1 MAGHNLLRAM
11 KPQAAVVLLF
21 FAVLGVLVW
30 SFSGSGAAPAP
41 TPGASD
47 AGAPADG
54 GAVDVARG
62 AASAAAQAAQ
72 GVPTTA
78 QPAGERTEV
87 PSEPGSS
94 SAAPMLRGR
103 LVDAGGAPRPRLELV
118 VSAWDLEGLMSP
130 VVDAPGIE
138 TGRFEL
144 TTDAE
149 GRFSFAPQGWRTGYL
164 SLSADDLVFDER
176 TRFEI
181 TGRDQDLG
189 DLVVVAAAS
198 VRGVVQDEQGRP
210 IEGVRVA
217 VEQGLMGMG
226 GSMSVDDSGED
237 GTFDLGKLRPG
248 TWTLRSTT
256 SQFLP
261 SVVEQEVEAG
271 QQVEGLVITLSPGA
285 AVAGRV
291 VDERGVGVAG
301 MKVASRRKEQ
311 IGELELVRFSDREAA
326 TTDEQGRFRLAG
338 LEGGRATIKAHGE
351 GHTSATREVATG
363 DMDVV
368 LQVQRAGSIQGVLVN
383 AAGAPIVGSR
393 VRARATTKPGSAG
406 ALLADLEDFA
416 DIDLPREGQA
426 VATTD
431 AQGRFV
437 LEGVAPG
444 VVRVEAKGDEH
455 LPTEQAGLRVL
466 PAQRLEGIRLIADA
480 GATASVEV
488 VDEHGAPVFGAD
500 VQLWRAPRP
509 QTPGMRFESRVE
521 GSDLGGFAIAD
532 QRQLGVG
539 VTDADGVTKISG
551 LPRADAVVKVSHAMF
566 ASPTPPSLTLPASGV
581 VSQRVVMLEPGFV
594 DVTVARADGAA
605 AAGTSVELEAIDASG
620 PGEVEYGKADAEGKV
635 RFGPLLAGRYTA
647 VLARAPQPRQA
658 GGMMMLV
665 SGNTR
670 LGSSKKEVTVTAGA
684 VSPVTLELPVLARVS
699 GRVLGVDGPM
709 SGVVVELEN
718 ADDEEEVLGFGGRR
732 ATSDGNGD
740 YAFAD
745 VEPGRY
751 EVRYAKPS
759 AIVKAK
765 LELDVPVNT
774 AELSRDLVLRTG
786 SVRVAV
792 VTRDDAEPV
801 ERAEVRLV
809 RELAPDPSG
818 KPRRAQRVMMVS
830 VVSDGEGEST
840 STMTFGNQR
849 VVTDEDGV
857 ATFEDVPVGAYK
869 LEVESRKYAP
879 FERAGVEV
887 VERQVTDLGTVEV
900 APAGQVR
907 GVVEDQSGER
917 VMSMVEHRL
926 QGEEDWRAPEMAMQ
940 GSYRLR
946 GLAPGR
952 YEVRARALGAQAGE
966 PSAPVLV
973 EVVAG
978 KTKVADLVVT
988 R

>member
-1 MAGHNLLRAM
+1 M
-11 KPQAAVVLLF
+11 KPQVALVLLCV
-21 FAVLGVLVW
+21 AVFGAIIW
-30 SFSGSGAAPAP
+30 SLSESGRAPAP
-41 TPGASD
+41 TSASAGVESSAPASD
-47 AGAPADG
+47 AAA
-54 GAVDVARG
+54 ARG
-62 AASAAAQAAQ
+62 TAPSAQSTDRGASARALPTSDRVEVSTPQRSAGAAA
-72 GVPTTA
+72 
-78 QPAGERTEV
+78 R
-87 PSEPGSS
+87 
-94 SAAPMLRGR
+94 LRGR
-103 LVDAGGAPRPRLELV
+103 LVDGVGAPRPALDLV
-118 VSAWDLEGLMSP
+118 VSAWELQGSMAPVEG
-130 VVDAPGIE
+130 APGVD

-149 GRFSFAPQGWRTGYL
+149 GRFSFALQGWRSGDL
-164 SLSADDLVFDER
+164 SLPSDELVFAAR

-198 VRGVVQDEQGRP
+198 VRGVVQDEQGQP
-210 IEGVRVA
+210 VKDVRIA

-226 GSMSVDDSGED
+226 GSMSVDNSAED
-237 GTFDLGKLRPG
+237 GTFELGKLRPG

-291 VDERGVGVAG
+291 VDERGVGVAK

-338 LEGGRATIKAHGE
+338 LEGERATIKAHGE
-351 GHTSATREVATG
+351 GHTSVTQEVATG
-363 DMDVV
+363 DVDVV

-383 AAGAPIVGSR
+383 AAGAPIAGSR
-393 VRARATTKPGSAG
+393 VRARATAQPGSAD
-406 ALLADLEDFA
+406 ALLADLG
-416 DIDLPREGQA
+416 DIEMPRGDQA

-444 VVRVEAKGDEH
+444 VVRVEAKGDAH
-455 LPTEQAGLRVL
+455 LPAEQAGLRVL
-466 PAQRLEGIRLIADA
+466 PAKRLDGIRLIAEA
-480 GATASVEV
+480 GATVRVEV
-488 VDEHGAPVFGAD
+488 VDEDGAPVFGAD
-500 VQLWRAPRP
+500 VEIWRAPRP
-509 QTPGMRFESRVE
+509 QTPGMRIESRVE
-521 GSDLGGFAIAD
+521 GGDLGGFVVAD
-532 QRQLGVG
+532 GRQLGVG
-539 VTDADGVTKISG
+539 VTDADGVAAIAG
-551 LPRADAVVKVSHAMF
+551 LPRADAIVKVSHAMF
-566 ASPTPPSLTLPASGV
+566 ASPPPAPLTLPASGV
-581 VSQRVVMLEPGFV
+581 VSKRVVMLEPGFV

-605 AAGTSVELEAIDASG
+605 AAGTSVELEAIDAPG
-620 PGEVEYGKADAEGKV
+620 PREVEYGKADANGKV
-635 RFGPLLAGRYTA
+635 RFGPLPAGRYTA
-647 VLARAPQPRQA
+647 VLARAPEPRQA

-665 SGNTR
+665 SGSTR
-670 LGSSKKEVTVTAGA
+670 LGSSKKEVAVTAGA
-684 VSPVTLELPVLARVS
+684 ASPVTLELPVLARVS

-709 SGVVVELEN
+709 PGVVVELEN

-774 AELSRDLVLRTG
+774 TELSRDLVLRTG

-792 VTRDDAEPV
+792 VTREDAEPV

-809 RELAPDPSG
+809 REVAPDPSG
-818 KPRRAQRVMMVS
+818 KPRRAQRVMMIS
-830 VVSDGEGEST
+830 VVSDDEGEST

-857 ATFEDVPVGAYK
+857 AVFEDVPVGAYK
-869 LEVESRKYAP
+869 LEVESRKFAP
-879 FERAGVEV
+879 FERAGVQV

-907 GVVEDQSGER
+907 GVVEDPSGER
-917 VMSMVEHRL
+917 VMSMVEHRR
-926 QGEEDWRAPEMAMQ
+926 QGEEDWRSPEMAMQ

-978 KTKVADLVVT
+978 RTKVADLVVT